1 MPPSSRRAT
10 RPRKAAEAAEVSDAE
25 TPDLIATPSRTS
37 RKRARGNNEAAS
49 NGRAATRR
57 KTRDTRAVERED
69 TEGTEP
75 QDNSDA
81 ETEPSVPAEVEVISK
96 LKVADKLVHATE
108 DYSNAL
114 LEGKEHVPG
123 YGKIAGRNWTFII
136 QGVEVN
142 IGRPEQHERPS
153 DTQQELGSS
162 QPGDAAAPAVASS
175 MAKSKIDIDLGPDR
189 QISRLHAIITY
200 DGDQEQ
206 WYIIVNGRNGIRL
219 DTVPIKR
226 GAKAQLRSGSVID
239 ICGTQMA
246 FITTSTNENDGP
258 SFAESIIRQTYNSE
272 EDEPNDGDARS
283 NGNGHARS
291 GQNGQGSSVRRPQ
304 HPSSAFRDGTTMR
317 FHPQSQPN
325 MQQPAPPFQMPGTP
339 VRNQALQIP
348 TSRTKPSPASAGGY
362 SRGVMIES
370 TESIDYAHDQAK
382 DLKPPHSYAQLIG
395 MAILSTPE
403 QQMTLNN
410 IYKWI
415 MSNYAFYRFNTG
427 GWQNSIRHNLS
438 LNKAF
443 EKIARRTDEP
453 GKGMK
458 WMIAPKERDT
468 FLSQGMKGC
477 RRPNTAT
484 GVPSSDA
491 PRGAS
496 DPSSPAQIAGQ
507 SLAHARLNGA
517 VNGIPAKSEH
527 SASPP
532 MSSYNQQQYPTY
544 PTAQEAYTPD
554 RGSRRPGI
562 KYDDNDPDLVY
573 PPSAKSTL
581 NHLTAA
587 ANAAGSPP
595 SLYVN
600 EDGRVGPLDT
610 PFPVRSSQKLAPPST
625 LQRPSAFMEF
635 SSPAPFWKFGS
646 TPLRPLGADMSPLKT
661 PFSNFRPLGPEIKY
675 EEDHKDI
682 VDRRSA
688 TSDRDIDDMPVVQ
701 SSSPPRPGSG
711 QDPIDASPTRSIPRP
726 ATSHSRSAMY
736 ELEHTQSPIA
746 RGRSTPF
753 DGRPAEAEPAQSE
766 LPTANAPP
774 HPSSQ
779 APATAMRPPSSASSF
794 GNNSNYTT
802 TAPTQQSTNSSNS
815 NVMNSG
821 INGLANAAATVGSMR
836 YSAEASNADDD
847 DGIDLAKGFQPIGA
861 FHKMGAARFG
871 LGMAGR

>member
-10 RPRKAAEAAEVSDAE
+10 RPRKPAEPAEVSDAE
-25 TPDLIATPSRTS
+25 TPESIATPSRTS
-37 RKRARGNNEAAS
+37 RKRARGSNNDAAS
-49 NGRAATRR
+49 TGRAATRR
-57 KTRDTRAVERED
+57 KTRDTRPVERED
-69 TEGTEP
+69 TEGTEA

-81 ETEPSVPAEVEVISK
+81 ETEPSVPAEIEVISK
-96 LKVADKLVHATE
+96 LKVADKFVHATE
-108 DYSNAL
+108 DYSNEL

-123 YGKIAGRNWTFII
+123 YGKIAGRNWTYII
-136 QGVEVN
+136 QGVEIN
-142 IGRPEQHERPS
+142 IGRPEQHEKPS
-153 DTQQELGSS
+153 DTQELASS
-162 QPGDAAAPAVASS
+162 QPAEAAPSS
-175 MAKSKIDIDLGPDR
+175 KSKIDIDLGPDR

-206 WYIIVNGRNGIRL
+206 WFIIVNGRNGIRL
-219 DTVPIKR
+219 DTIPIKR

-246 FITTSTNENDGP
+246 FITTARNETDGP
-258 SFAESIIRQTYNSE
+258 IFADAIIRQTNQSE

-283 NGNGHARS
+283 NGFGHGHP
-291 GQNGQGSSVRRPQ
+291 GQNGGNSSARRPQ
-304 HPSSAFRDGTTMR
+304 HPSSSFHDGTTMR
-317 FHPQSQPN
+317 FHPHSQAS
-325 MQQPAPPFQMPGTP
+325 MQASHAFQVPGTP
-339 VRNQALQIP
+339 VRNQPLQIP
-348 TSRTKPSPASAGGY
+348 TSRSKPSPASAGGY
-362 SRGVMIES
+362 SRGVMMES
-370 TESIDYAHDQAK
+370 TESIDYSHDQAK

-395 MAILSTPE
+395 MAILSTAE

-477 RRPNTAT
+477 RRPNPTA
-484 GVPSSDA
+484 SSDA
-491 PRGAS
+491 PRGTS
-496 DPSSPAQIAGQ
+496 NPSSPAQLGGQ
-507 SLAHARLNGA
+507 SLAHARLNGV
-517 VNGIPAKSEH
+517 VNGMPPKVEH

-532 MSSYNQQQYPTY
+532 TSSYNQQKYPAY
-544 PTAQEAYTPD
+544 PQAQEAYTPD
-554 RGSRRPGI
+554 RGSRRPNI
-562 KYDDNDPDLVY
+562 KFDDNDPELVY

-646 TPLRPLGADMSPLKT
+646 TPLRPLGADLSPLKT
-661 PFSNFRPLGPEIKY
+661 PFSNFRPLGAEVKY
-675 EEDHKDI
+675 EED
-682 VDRRSA
+682 
-688 TSDRDIDDMPVVQ
+688 DRDVMDKKTAVEEKDDDMPVVQ

-711 QDPIDASPTRSIPRP
+711 QNPIDASPTRSIPRP
-726 ATSHSRSAMY
+726 ATSHSRTAKY
-736 ELEHTQSPIA
+736 ELENTQSPVP
-746 RGRSTPF
+746 RSGSTPF
-753 DGRPAEAEPAQSE
+753 DSRPTESEGRQSAEAAS
-766 LPTANAPP
+766 LPTSASAAMTNAPY
-774 HPSSQ
+774 PSAH
-779 APATAMRPPSSASSF
+779 APNTAMRPPSSTSSF
-794 GNNSNYTT
+794 GNNYT
-802 TAPTQQSTNSSNS
+802 TAPSQGQSQ
-815 NVMNSG
+815 MNAG
-821 INGLANAAATVGSMR
+821 INGLANAAASLGSMR
-836 YSAEASNADDD
+836 YTSNDTDDD
-847 DGIDLAKGFQPIGA
+847 DGIDLAK
-861 FHKMGAARFG
+861 
-871 LGMAGR
+871 